1 LLRLLV
7 TGWVACALETFL
19 AFEPPENWSKGA
31 HKDRIIKSLKNRI
44 SCGTQHK
51 QGMAGTS
58 KAAEK
63 EKQVMR
69 EAADVYKEILKKSAQ
84 GRIDW
89 SDQASQMSIVVM
101 RDWLEG
107 HLPLL
112 LSHLF
117 VPMADRDG
125 KTRAKEI
132 VDILEVEGT
141 ALAKFWK
148 DNWPNFLTYF
158 EAVCKELF
166 NPGAEGELAPM
177 EPFNDLH
184 KIWFVPEG

>member
-1 LLRLLV
+1 
-7 TGWVACALETFL
+7 
-19 AFEPPENWSKGA
+19 
-31 HKDRIIKSLKNRI
+31 
-44 SCGTQHK
+44 
-51 QGMAGTS
+51 
-58 KAAEK
+58 
-63 EKQVMR
+63 
-69 EAADVYKEILKKSAQ
+69 
-84 GRIDW
+84 
-89 SDQASQMSIVVM
+89 MSIGAM
-101 RDWLEG
+101 RDWIEG

-117 VPMADRDG
+117 VPMADSDD

-148 DNWPNFLTYF
+148 DAWPDFLIDF
-158 EAVCKELF
+158 EAVYKDLF